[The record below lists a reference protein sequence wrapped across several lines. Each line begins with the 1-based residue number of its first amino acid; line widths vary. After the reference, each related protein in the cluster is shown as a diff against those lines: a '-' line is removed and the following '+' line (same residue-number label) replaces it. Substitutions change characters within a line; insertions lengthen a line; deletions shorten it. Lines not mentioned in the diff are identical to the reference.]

1 MRTISCPICENADT
15 RVVRRQRLKDLE
27 TTTVACL
34 GCGLVYHN
42 PVLDDQDRRQG
53 NISHR
58 KLHTGTSDNFRQH
71 RKLKQRWDLQWPLL
85 RQVFRPGLRIL
96 EVGCGLGGVGGRL
109 QRQGARVWGVE
120 PDPEQAAY
128 ARDHWGLTVFPQ
140 RFEEIKWQGETFDFF
155 LVSHVIEHF
164 QEPLAFLEKIRA
176 MSHPETRLFV
186 ETPNILAPKVSFRR
200 LFSLAHNFY
209 FSPQTLEW
217 LLLKAGW
224 QVERLKVWRRDSFQ
238 ALARPCS
245 PGPPGFRSQEAQ
257 KVLAA
262 ISRHRYLYYCKLLF
276 IWRKIPWWRKHW
288 MYTLDP
294 GYREGS

>member
-1 MRTISCPICENADT
+1 MRAISCPICEKDDT
-15 RVVRRQRLKDLE
+15 RVVRRQHVQDLLI
-27 TTTVACL
+27 TTVACL

-42 PVLDDQDRRQG
+42 PVSEDQDRRERG
-53 NISHR
+53 TSHR
-58 KLHTGTSDNFRQH
+58 QLHTGTSRNHRQH
-71 RKLKQRWDLQWPLL
+71 RKLKQRLELQWPLL
-85 RQVFRPGLRIL
+85 RRVFRPGLRIM

-128 ARDHWGLTVFPQ
+128 ARDHWGLAVLPK
-140 RFEEIKWQGETFDFF
+140 RFEELEWAGEPFDLF

-164 QEPLAFLEKIRA
+164 PDPLAFLEKA
-176 MSHPETRLFV
+176 GTMSHRGTRLFV
-186 ETPNILAPKVSFRR
+186 ETPNILAPKVSFKR
-200 LFSLAHNFY
+200 LFSPAHNFY

-238 ALARPCS
+238 VLAKPCPPRP
-245 PGPPGFRSQEAQ
+245 PEPIPQESR

-262 ISRHRYLYYCKLLF
+262 ISRHRYLYYSKLLF
-276 IWRKIPWWRKHW
+276 IWRKIPWWRKYW
-288 MYTLDP
+288 MYTPDP
-294 GYREGS
+294 RYR